1 MNTDVKS
8 RVVDV
13 NPDNY
18 QETVSADGIVLVDCW
33 AASCGACRQFGPVY
47 AKVAARHSQHKFT
60 KLDTISE
67 SDLAASLGV
76 VHVPT
81 MMLYRDGILLFKQAG
96 NFDEERLEDIVSQA
110 EALDMEAVRADIEA
124 SKAAAGG
131 TGG

>member
-1 MNTDVKS
+1 
-8 RVVDV
+8 
-13 NPDNY
+13 
-18 QETVSADGIVLVDCW
+18 
-33 AASCGACRQFGPVY
+33 
-47 AKVAARHSQHKFT
+47 VAARHPQHKFT

-81 MMLYRDGILLFKQAG
+81 LMLYREGVLLFNQSG

-124 SKAAAGG
+124 SKATAAD